1 MRMIPIQYVTGDA
14 TEPIGGGEKLI
25 CHVCNDMGGWGS
37 GFVLAISRKWKGP
50 ERRYRALYTEV
61 RQTQESRSIPLGVT
75 QYIKVEH
82 NITVVNM
89 IAQHQTWAEDG
100 IPPIR
105 YDAVERCLASVAQYA
120 AKGRRSVHAPRFGAG
135 LAGGDWSII
144 ESIIKRE
151 LCELDISVFVYDLPR
166 KD

>member
-1 MRMIPIQYVTGDA
+1 MIPIQYVIGDA
-14 TEPIGGGEKLI
+14 TEPIGDGEKLI
-25 CHVCNDMGGWGS
+25 CHVCNDIGGWGS
-37 GFVLAISRKWKGP
+37 GVVLAISRKWKRP
-50 ERRYRALYTEV
+50 ERCYRALYTEV

-105 YDAVERCLASVAQYA
+105 YDSVEKCLKCVAGHALKIRASI
-120 AKGRRSVHAPRFGAG
+120 HAPRFGAG

-144 ESIIKRE
+144 ESIIIRE
-151 LCELDISVFVYDLPR
+151 LCELDIPVFVYALR
-166 KD
+166 ANGK